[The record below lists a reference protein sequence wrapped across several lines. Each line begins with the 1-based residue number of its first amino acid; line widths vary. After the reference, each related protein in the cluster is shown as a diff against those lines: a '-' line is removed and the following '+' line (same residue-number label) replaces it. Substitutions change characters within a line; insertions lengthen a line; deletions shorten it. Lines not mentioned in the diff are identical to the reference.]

1 MPFEH
6 KIVDYWTWLVG
17 DPTTWRLLQPE
28 TWGFLSGLVA
38 ILLMLAFVVPFIWFL
53 FASIQMGPG
62 EAFYLVAR
70 TVYGAFS
77 DDLPRFSLRR
87 TLAVARLCIQEAIR
101 NRVLVVA
108 IGVFV
113 VLMLFAGLFLDV
125 DNRNPAR
132 VYLSFVLT
140 TTNYLV
146 LLMVL
151 FLSTFSLP
159 ADIKNRTIYTVVTK
173 PIRPSEIVLGRI
185 LGFGTIGTV
194 MIVAMGVV
202 SYLFVVRGLAHDHEI
217 VAADLTDIPPPSP
230 DVPSP
235 GRRGETSLDMY
246 HRHTV
251 EIDNEGNGK
260 TNTVAGHWHDVT
272 VTGEG
277 ENQKITLSPPRGM
290 LIARAPIYGKLRI
303 LDRQGNLSE
312 KGINVGYE
320 WEYRGYIEGGNTR
333 AAAIWTFDGITP
345 EKYPDGLPLE
355 LNLRVFRSYKGNIE
369 RGVLGEIIVRNPNPQ
384 AAVKSS
390 GPIPFESKEFMSDFR
405 MIPRE
410 LYSEAGGSGSG
421 GKIDLFDLVD
431 NGKIEIVVRCA
442 EPGQYFG
449 MAEPDVYL
457 RPSDASFE
465 LNFAKAYLGIWLQ
478 MMMVTCFGVMFSTFL
493 SWPVAVMSTVSV
505 IVLGF
510 FGQFAR
516 DVATGVMEGGGPIE
530 SFIRMLTQAN
540 VQTDM
545 EMHWLLVNII
555 KGLDGALMYFMY
567 AATYVLPDF
576 RKFDTSRFVTDGYNI
591 YGDIVAQQLT
601 LGIVFFV
608 VVALVG
614 YFLLKTREI
623 AA

>member
-1 MPFEH
+1 MAFEH
-6 KIVDYWTWLVG
+6 QIVDYWTWLAG
-17 DPTTWRLLQPE
+17 DPATWRLLQPE

-38 ILLMLAFVVPFIWFL
+38 ILFLLAIFVPFIWFL
-53 FASIQMGPG
+53 IASMQMGPG

-70 TVYGAFS
+70 TVYGAFT

-87 TLAVARLCIQEAIR
+87 TLAVARIAIQEAIR
-101 NRVLVVA
+101 NRVILA
-108 IGVFV
+108 AFGVFV

-125 DNRNPAR
+125 DNSNPAR

-140 TTNYLV
+140 TTTYLV
-146 LLMVL
+146 LLLVL
-151 FLSTFSLP
+151 FLATFSLP

-185 LGFGTIGTV
+185 LGVAAIGTA
-194 MIVAMGVV
+194 MILLMGIV
-202 SYLFVVRGLAHDHEI
+202 SYFFVVRGLAHDHEI

-235 GRRGETSLDMY
+235 GKRGETSLDMY

-260 TNTVAGHWHDVT
+260 TNTVAGHWHNVT

-277 ENQKITLSPPRGM
+277 ENQKITLGPPQGM
-290 LIARAPIYGKLRI
+290 LIARAPIFGKLRI
-303 LDRQGNLSE
+303 LDRQGNVSQ

-320 WEYRGYIEGGNTR
+320 WEYRGYIEGGNSK
-333 AAAIWTFDGITP
+333 AAAIWTFDNITP
-345 EKYPDGLPLE
+345 ERYPEFLPVE

-369 RGVLGEIIVRNPNPQ
+369 RGVLGELVVRNPNPQ
-384 AAVKSS
+384 AKIKSS
-390 GPIPFESKEFMSDFR
+390 GPIIFESKEFQSDF
-405 MIPRE
+405 MKIPRQLNAE
-410 LYSEAGGSGSG
+410 SGVGGSA

-431 NGKIEIVVRCA
+431 NGKVEIVIRCA

-465 LNFAKAYLGIWLQ
+465 LNFAKAYLSIWLQ

-505 IVLGF
+505 VVLGF

-540 VQTDM
+540 VQTEM
-545 EMHWLLVNII
+545 ETHWLLTNIV
-555 KGLDGALMYFMY
+555 KALDGVLMYIMY
-567 AATYVLPDF
+567 AATYILPDF
-576 RKFDTSRFVTDGYNI
+576 RRFDTSKFVADGYNI

-601 LGIVFFV
+601 VGIVFFV

-614 YFLLKTREI
+614 YFLLMTREI

>member
-6 KIVDYWTWLVG
+6 NIVDYWTWLAG
-17 DPTTWRLLQPE
+17 DPAKWRLLQPE

-38 ILLMLAFVVPFIWFL
+38 ILLLLAIVVPFIWFL
-53 FASIQMGPG
+53 IASMQMGPG

-87 TLAVARLCIQEAIR
+87 TLAVSRLSIQEAIR

-108 IGVFV
+108 FAVFV

-125 DNRNPAR
+125 DNSNPAR

-173 PIRPSEIVLGRI
+173 PIRASEIVLGRI
-185 LGFGTIGTV
+185 LGFAAIGTT
-194 MIVAMGVV
+194 MIVLMGIV
-202 SYLFVVRGLAHDHEI
+202 SYFFVVRGLAHDHEI
-217 VAADLTDIPPPSP
+217 VVADLTDIPPPST

-235 GRRGETSLDMY
+235 GKRGDTSLDMY

-251 EIDNEGNGK
+251 EIDKEGNGV
-260 TNTVAGHWHDVT
+260 TNRVAGHTHPVT

-277 ENQKITLSPPRGM
+277 ENQKITIGPPQDM
-290 LIARAPIYGKLRI
+290 LIARAPIFGKLRI
-303 LDRQGNLSE
+303 LDREGNVNN

-320 WEYRGYIEGGNTR
+320 WDYRGYIEGGNSK
-333 AAAIWTFDGITP
+333 AAAIWTFDNITP
-345 EKYPDGLPLE
+345 ERYPKGLPLE

-369 RGVLGEIIVRNPNPQ
+369 RGVLGELIIRNPNPQ
-384 AAVKSS
+384 AKIKSS
-390 GPIPFESKEFMSDFR
+390 GPIPFESKEFQSDR
-405 MIPRE
+405 RTVPRE
-410 LYSEAGGSGSG
+410 LTSEAGGSSA
-421 GKIDLFDLVD
+421 KNTIDLFDLVD
-431 NGKIEIVVRCA
+431 NGRVEVVVRCA
-442 EPGQYFG
+442 EGGQYFG

-457 RPSDASFE
+457 RPADASFE
-465 LNFAKAYLGIWLQ
+465 LNFAKAYLSIWLQ
-478 MMMVTCFGVMFSTFL
+478 MMLVTCFGVMFSTFL

-505 IVLGF
+505 VVLGF

-516 DVATGVMEGGGPIE
+516 DVATGVMEGGGPVE

-545 EMHWLLVNII
+545 EIHWLLNSIV
-555 KGLDGALMYFMY
+555 KGIDAGLMYFMY

-576 RKFDTSRFVTDGYNI
+576 RRFDTSRFVADGYNI

-601 LGIVFFV
+601 VGFVFFI
-608 VVALVG
+608 VVAIVG
-614 YFLLKTREI
+614 YFFLKTREI